1 MFLASL
7 HSGRGSSVTRVNLPQ
22 MAEKAAT
29 SATLV
34 WMWAVCI
41 GRRLHKT
48 SGWLGFP
55 PRRLPSSMAQPELHV
70 SNLEHIISGFG
81 RDPVCR
87 GHGGGSQQ
95 HAGPCLPCPVPSAA
109 STPHSEQNWPSRLPD
124 GAFPSEGKQSSLGK
138 P

>member
-48 SGWLGFP
+48 SGWL
-55 PRRLPSSMAQPELHV
+55 
-70 SNLEHIISGFG
+70 
-81 RDPVCR
+81 
-87 GHGGGSQQ
+87 
-95 HAGPCLPCPVPSAA
+95 A
-109 STPHSEQNWPSRLPD
+109 SLPD
-124 GAFPSEGKQSSLGK
+124 GCPAAWHSLSSMLATWSTSSVVSAGILCAGGTEEAASSMQAPACSALCPLPPAPHTVSRTGLLAFPMELFPVKGNSHH
-138 P
+138 